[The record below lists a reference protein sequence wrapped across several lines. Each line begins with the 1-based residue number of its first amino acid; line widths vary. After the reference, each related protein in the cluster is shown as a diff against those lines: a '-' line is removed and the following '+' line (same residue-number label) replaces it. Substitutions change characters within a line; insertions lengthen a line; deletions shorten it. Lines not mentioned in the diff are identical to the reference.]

1 MRTKKAINRANLKA
15 AKHIKKRRALKKVA
29 KAQKNKGPNVLQLI
43 SQTINNYFPDLF
55 ENLRKIKDSRKDP
68 VYDISEII
76 TASLALFFL
85 KRVHETH

>member
-1 MRTKKAINRANLKA
+1 MRTKKAIHRANLKK
-15 AKHIKKRRALKKVA
+15 AKHDKKRKALKKAA
-29 KAQKNKGPNVLQLI
+29 KAQKNKGTNLLKLI
-43 SQTINNYFPDLF
+43 YQTINNYFPDLF
-55 ENLRKIKDSRKDP
+55 DDLREIKDSRKAP